1 MARILVID
9 DDDELRGLVCMALE
23 AAGHETAQASDG
35 GEGLRLFRRS
45 PSELVIC
52 DIFMPG
58 TDGLETIRA
67 LKQAGTPKIIA
78 MSGGSNY
85 IAQDFLPVAR
95 QFGARR
101 LLWKPFDVNTLL
113 TLTAELLQE

>member
-1 MARILVID
+1 MAKILVID
-9 DDDELRGLVCMALE
+9 DDEDLRTLVCMALE
-23 AAGHETAQASDG
+23 AAGHETVQASDG
-35 GEGLRLFRRS
+35 GEGLRLYHRN

-67 LKQAGTPKIIA
+67 LTQAGTAKIIA

-85 IAQDFLPVAR
+85 IPQDLLPVAR

-101 LLWKPFDVNTLL
+101 LLWKPFDVKTLL